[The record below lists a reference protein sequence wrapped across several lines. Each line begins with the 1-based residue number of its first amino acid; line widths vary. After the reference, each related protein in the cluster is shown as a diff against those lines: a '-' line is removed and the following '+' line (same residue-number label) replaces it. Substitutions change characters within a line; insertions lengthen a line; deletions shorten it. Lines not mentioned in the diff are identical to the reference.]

1 MENGKE
7 VKDLNK
13 VGKYA
18 QSVDVDELQLMNMV
32 FELPEKDRMI
42 MWMQG
47 YIDIVIEKMPTF
59 AKNIL
64 EVRKAKWEDTKE
76 YIRVQISNIGNQ
88 KEYIEASKG
97 TRKDFAFFVKE
108 NYPHF
113 QSLLFRYHD
122 GNLNEMDLRKF
133 VYHRRFGQKRY
144 LP

>member
-1 MENGKE
+1 VENGKE
-7 VKDLNK
+7 VKNLNK

-18 QSVDVDELQLMNMV
+18 QSDDVDELQLMNMV

-42 MWMQG
+42 MWMQD
-47 YIDIVIEKMPTF
+47 YIDIVIEKMPPF

-76 YIRVQISNIGNQ
+76 YIRMQISNIVNQ
-88 KEYIEASKG
+88 REYIEAAKR
-97 TRKDFAFFVKE
+97 TRKEFALYVKE

-113 QSLLFRYHD
+113 QSLLFRYYD
-122 GNLNEMDLRKF
+122 GNLNEMDFRKF

>member
-1 MENGKE
+1 VENGKE
-7 VKDLNK
+7 VKHLNK

-18 QSVDVDELQLMNMV
+18 QSDNVDELQLMNMV
-32 FELPEKDRMI
+32 FELPEKDRML

-47 YIDIVIEKMPTF
+47 YIDTVIEKMPTF

-76 YIRVQISNIGNQ
+76 YIGVHISNIVNQ
-88 KEYIEASKG
+88 KEYIEAAKR
-97 TRKDFAFFVKE
+97 TRKEFALYVKE
-108 NYPHF
+108 KYPHF
-113 QSLLFRYHD
+113 QSLLFRYYD